1 MLQHLIQVRLSS
13 ACSSS
18 SAAATAA
25 HPACLQTEHDDV
37 FMYRIDGATPSEER
51 AAEVLGDDDNVMAV
65 AMIYFLDHK
74 SLKSIL

>member
-1 MLQHLIQVRLSS
+1 
-13 ACSSS
+13 
-18 SAAATAA
+18 
-25 HPACLQTEHDDV
+25 
-37 FMYRIDGATPSEER
+37 MYRIDGATPSEER